1 MKNWGNTNLWNRTR
15 SNEQIGVCTIQTL
28 SDSLRKGAN
37 CPAFFARILLYTQ
50 QAARAKFPNAPRIA
64 ILWKTFQFCR
74 TTPLV
79 FHTSLLGSLHNDP
92 QNRVFSIFL
101 SRFGK
106 LINWAQLLALLS
118 VRRFLWL
125 DSLYS
130 ISWRQHWVSLWNF
143 ALSNPSTLSNT
154 NIPVF
159 LSYWKRTIFNLSTNQ
174 RLKHCA
180 CTLPSAWLD
189 LGYFITLPPLCAI
202 A

>member
-50 QAARAKFPNAPRIA
+50 QPARAKFSNAPCIA
-64 ILWKTFQFCR
+64 ILWKCYLLCR

-79 FHTSLLGSLHNDP
+79 FHTSLLGSLHHDP
-92 QNRVFSIFL
+92 QNRVFRIFL

-118 VRRFLWL
+118 VRRFLVFWL
-125 DSLYS
+125 TFFHLMAAALCEFVKLCPFQPVNIVKRCYLPSSFLTEKERFL
-130 ISWRQHWVSLWNF
+130 ISPQIKD
-143 ALSNPSTLSNT
+143 SNT
-154 NIPVF
+154 AIVPYQV
-159 LSYWKRTIFNLSTNQ
+159 
-174 RLKHCA
+174 
-180 CTLPSAWLD
+180 
-189 LGYFITLPPLCAI
+189 LGWTCNFP
-202 A
+202 